1 MAKKQK
7 RVGFVCDDL
16 TNFHSNTYYKILNE
30 DLKARGFT
38 VSGGHAL
45 DHQKGAAW
53 CAERNLPYF
62 ESAADLDAVTD
73 YYMILAP
80 NNPESHM
87 ELCKRIFPFRK
98 TTYVDKTFA
107 PDVATARKI
116 FKLADK
122 HGTTIQTSSA
132 LRYTNVQ
139 ARVAELGGRESVQHM
154 VAWGGGRA
162 FEIYAIHPVELV
174 ISCMGPD
181 ARGLMRRGK
190 GDHSQLLLNFT
201 GGRTAVVNV
210 YTNAST
216 PFAASLTT
224 QKATE
229 FVPVESARIFINLAA
244 AALDMFETGKAGIDR
259 KESLM
264 VRRILDVAADPE
276 AQKAF
281 VRL

>member
-7 RVGFVCDDL
+7 RVGFICDDL
-16 TNFHSNTYYKILNE
+16 TNFHTNTYYKILNE
-30 DLKARGFT
+30 DLKQRGFT

-45 DHQKGAAW
+45 DDKKGAAW
-53 CAERNLPYF
+53 CAERGLPYF
-62 ESAADLDAVTD
+62 EKMADLDAVSD
-73 YYMILAP
+73 YYMVLAP
-80 NNPESHM
+80 NNPGVHYEI
-87 ELCKRIFPFRK
+87 CKHVFPFGK

-107 PDVATARKI
+107 PDVATAKRI

-122 HGTTIQTSSA
+122 HRTTIQTSSA

-139 ARVAELGGRESVQHM
+139 DRVAELGGRARIRHM

-174 ISCMGPD
+174 ISCMG
-181 ARGLMRRGK
+181 ANAESLMRRGTGK
-190 GDHSQLLLNFT
+190 QSQLLINFK

-224 QKATE
+224 AKATE
-229 FVPVESARIFINLAA
+229 LVPVESAKIFINLAA
-244 AALDMFETGKAGIDR
+244 AALDMFESGKATIDR
-259 KESLM
+259 KESVM
-264 VRRILDVAADPE
+264 VRRILDVSEDPK
-276 AQKAF
+276 AQKGF
-281 VRL
+281 VKL